1 MEVLHKHETGVQ
13 KEEAIRHSGR
23 DFAEFHAS
31 EIIRKLE
38 NIGDDH
44 GEVMLCNLRVLSVC
58 CASCA
63 AMKEWKRREEE
74 VQSQKQIKKES
85 ETAMLDTWQQ
95 EVEMISGQEEFIRIE
110 MAKEIERIEREQIQL
125 AREKKWRDKMRL
137 AMQRR
142 EQAKRTKMRKKERER
157 RVQEELRQRR
167 LKIRTEQALL
177 DDWHREMASLLEYD
191 ELLQC
196 EYERVSKRRRIKF
209 RMHSCCRHHHI
220 TS

>member
-1 MEVLHKHETGVQ
+1 
-13 KEEAIRHSGR
+13 
-23 DFAEFHAS
+23 
-31 EIIRKLE
+31 
-38 NIGDDH
+38 
-44 GEVMLCNLRVLSVC
+44 
-58 CASCA
+58 
-63 AMKEWKRREEE
+63 
-74 VQSQKQIKKES
+74 
-85 ETAMLDTWQQ
+85 MLDIWQQ
-95 EVEMISGQEEFIRIE
+95 EVEMMSGHEKFIGIE
-110 MAKEIERIEREQIQL
+110 MAKEIERIERERIQL